1 LTFKRGLYTRER
13 PGRYPSYEVHCFS
26 STLCVEALS
35 QTLNFVTKRSGRM
48 LFKASLCHFTFSFR
62 RHETKGHEVLF
73 LHQLK
78 PGF

>member
-1 LTFKRGLYTRER
+1 
-13 PGRYPSYEVHCFS
+13 VHCFS

-35 QTLNFVTKRSGRM
+35 QTLNLVTKRSRRM
-48 LFKASLCHFTFSFR
+48 LFRTSRRHFTFSFR
-62 RHETKGHEVLF
+62 RHETKGLEVLF